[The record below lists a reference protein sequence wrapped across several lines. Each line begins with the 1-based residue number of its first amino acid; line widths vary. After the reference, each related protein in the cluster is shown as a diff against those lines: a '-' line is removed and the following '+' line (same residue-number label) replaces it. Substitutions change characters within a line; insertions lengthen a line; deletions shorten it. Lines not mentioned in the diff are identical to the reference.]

1 MKRMLLGTVLMT
13 GLLTAG
19 LGCCGT
25 GGLCGAGGC
34 FGGSHGGS
42 DDCASG
48 QCGAQAQQ
56 QMGHVAYPY
65 YTVRGPRDF
74 LADF

>member
-1 MKRMLLGTVLMT
+1 LLGMVLMT

-19 LGCCGT
+19 LGCCG
-25 GGLCGAGGC
+25 AGGC
-34 FGGSHGGS
+34 FGGSHGGGN
-42 DDCASG
+42 DCASG
-48 QCGAQAQQ
+48 QCGAQAQQQQ